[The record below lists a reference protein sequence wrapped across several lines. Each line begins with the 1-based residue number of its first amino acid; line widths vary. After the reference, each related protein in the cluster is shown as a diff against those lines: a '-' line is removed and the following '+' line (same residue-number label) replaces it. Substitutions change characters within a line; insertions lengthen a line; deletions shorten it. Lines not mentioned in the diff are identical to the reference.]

1 MIAYLKGTLEEIR
14 PGKIVVDVGGVGYNV
29 ALSDA
34 AIEEL
39 PSIGTDIKIFT
50 YLSVRE
56 DGMSLYGFLSRDELD
71 MFNLLIGVSGV
82 GPKGAQAILSVAPV
96 PTIKYFI
103 VTSDVNSLSKA
114 PTIGKKTAERI
125 IVDLKD
131 KLGKE
136 PLLGPA
142 EEIKTSEESGL
153 TDDAKD
159 AIEALVALGY
169 DRKDAKT
176 AVLKVE
182 NLDSLN
188 TNDILKLAL
197 QYMF

>member
-14 PGKIVVDVGGVGYNV
+14 PGKIVVDVNGIGYNV

-34 AIEEL
+34 SIEEL
-39 PSIGTDIKIFT
+39 PSIGAEVKIFT

-82 GPKGAQAILSVAPV
+82 GPKVAQAILSVAPV

-136 PLLGPA
+136 PLLGPVD
-142 EEIKTSEESGL
+142 EGKVLNETGL

-169 DRKDAKT
+169 DRKEAKT
-176 AVLKVE
+176 AVLKIE
-182 NLDSLN
+182 HLEELN
-188 TNDILKLAL
+188 TNDILKLSL

>member
-1 MIAYLKGTLEEIR
+1 
-14 PGKIVVDVGGVGYNV
+14 
-29 ALSDA
+29 
-34 AIEEL
+34 
-39 PSIGTDIKIFT
+39 
-50 YLSVRE
+50 
-56 DGMSLYGFLSRDELD
+56 
-71 MFNLLIGVSGV
+71 GV

>member
-1 MIAYLKGTLEEIR
+1 MIAFLKGILEEIR
-14 PGKIVVDVGGVGYNV
+14 PGKIVIDVNGVGYNV
-29 ALSDA
+29 SLSDA

-39 PSIGTDIKIFT
+39 PSIGTEVKIFT

-56 DGMSLYGFLSRDELD
+56 DGMSLYGFLTRDELD
-71 MFNLLIGVSGV
+71 LFNLLIGVSGV

-142 EEIKTSEESGL
+142 DDVKVSSDTGL

-169 DRKDAKT
+169 DRKEAKT

-182 NLDSLN
+182 NLESLN
-188 TNDILKLAL
+188 TNEILKLSL